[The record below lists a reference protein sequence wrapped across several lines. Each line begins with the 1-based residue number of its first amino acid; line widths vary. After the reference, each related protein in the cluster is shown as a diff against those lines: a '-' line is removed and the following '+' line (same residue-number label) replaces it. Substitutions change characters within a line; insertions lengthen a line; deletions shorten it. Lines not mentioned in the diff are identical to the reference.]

1 MSESTRGQSNR
12 KRIMD
17 EMKNRY
23 SELIP
28 NYNEY
33 EIVTILADE
42 FNLSPDTITY
52 GYMRILKRNFTLEG
66 LKDNPDAQPYLEAK
80 KKLKEEEKK
89 AKK

>member
-1 MSESTRGQSNR
+1 MSESTRGQLNR

-33 EIVTILADE
+33 EVVTILSDE
-42 FNLSPDTITY
+42 FNLAPDTVTY
-52 GYMRILKRNFTLEG
+52 SYLRILKRNFTLEG
-66 LKDNPDAQPYLEAK
+66 LKNNPDAQPYLESK
-80 KKLKEEEKK
+80 KRLKEEKEKLKE
-89 AKK
+89 